1 MENEA
6 RSENRL
12 PIFEFIH
19 SLDNTESEDETSENR
34 LPIIEFINS
43 LDNTE
48 SEDETKEINVIVKE
62 KQYRDQS
69 RSKSFDA
76 DSTDDS
82 TQ

>member
-6 RSENRL
+6 SSENRL
-12 PIFEFIH
+12 PIFDFIH
-19 SLDNTESEDETSENR
+19 
-34 LPIIEFINS
+34 S

-48 SEDETKEINVIVKE
+48 SEDETKEINEIVEE

-69 RSKSFDA
+69 RTNSFDA